1 MISDQVSQSLT
12 QDQVK
17 PDPWTCV
24 AIKSEDKGAFPAQI
38 YRATHAPHLAIA
50 DPMIARLL
58 IHEDHARTRS
68 LSAAILAAALSGC
81 GFGLL
86 MPLIALN
93 LEAMTGSGV
102 VVGTNGAAAA
112 LSTILATPFIP
123 ALLARFA
130 PRVLMVVCALL
141 TGAGILAF
149 PFFPDVTV
157 WWLLRFAVGLTV
169 TVVFVGSETWINQL
183 ARPEGR
189 ATLLAVYAAT
199 LSGGFGSGALILWLV
214 GSEGYAPWIVGGLI
228 YVIGAMPLIF
238 LRGPDLTP
246 PEPGETGLKA
256 MGAVAKLAPAAIL
269 AGLIFGALETSI
281 FTLVPVYASRL
292 AFEDGTIGILMAI
305 GALGGIALQVP
316 LGRLADR
323 TGHLRTLRLIAGCA
337 LILPLLM
344 ALSGANLIGLVPLI
358 FLFAGIS
365 SAFYTVGLAL
375 VGERVKAGAMAAA
388 NSAFIFAYGVG
399 SLFGPPVAGAAMDGF
414 DPWGLMIALSGLAL
428 LYLLGSWAEKGMTK
442 D

>member
-1 MISDQVSQSLT
+1 
-12 QDQVK
+12 
-17 PDPWTCV
+17 
-24 AIKSEDKGAFPAQI
+24 
-38 YRATHAPHLAIA
+38 
-50 DPMIARLL
+50 MIARLL
-58 IHEDHARTRS
+58 IHETHARTRS

-112 LSTILATPFIP
+112 LSTIIATPFIP

-130 PRVLMVVCALL
+130 PRVLMVVCALM

-238 LRGPDLTP
+238 LRGPDLTS
-246 PEPGETGLKA
+246 PEQGETGLKA
-256 MGAVAKLAPAAIL
+256 MGAMAKLAPAAIL

-414 DPWGLMIALSGLAL
+414 DPWGLMIAFSGLAL

>member
-1 MISDQVSQSLT
+1 M
-12 QDQVK
+12 
-17 PDPWTCV
+17 
-24 AIKSEDKGAFPAQI
+24 
-38 YRATHAPHLAIA
+38 
-50 DPMIARLL
+50 
-58 IHEDHARTRS
+58 
-68 LSAAILAAALSGC
+68 
-81 GFGLL
+81 
-86 MPLIALN
+86 
-93 LEAMTGSGV
+93 
-102 VVGTNGAAAA
+102 
-112 LSTILATPFIP
+112 
-123 ALLARFA
+123 
-130 PRVLMVVCALL
+130 
-141 TGAGILAF
+141 
-149 PFFPDVTV
+149 
-157 WWLLRFAVGLTV
+157 
-169 TVVFVGSETWINQL
+169 
-183 ARPEGR
+183 
-189 ATLLAVYAAT
+189 
-199 LSGGFGSGALILWLV
+199 
-214 GSEGYAPWIVGGLI
+214 
-228 YVIGAMPLIF
+228 
-238 LRGPDLTP
+238 
-246 PEPGETGLKA
+246 
-256 MGAVAKLAPAAIL
+256 
-269 AGLIFGALETSI
+269 
-281 FTLVPVYASRL
+281 PVYASRL

-414 DPWGLMIALSGLAL
+414 DPWGLMIAFSGLAL